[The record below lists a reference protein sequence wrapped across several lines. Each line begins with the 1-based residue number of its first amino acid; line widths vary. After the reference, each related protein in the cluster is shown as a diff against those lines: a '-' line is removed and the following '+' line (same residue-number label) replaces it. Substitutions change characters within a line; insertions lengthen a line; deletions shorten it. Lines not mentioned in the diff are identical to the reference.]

1 MPITWK
7 NISAPDFT
15 SGNALMKSGGES
27 ISGGLA
33 SLAKAAQ
40 TYGTQ
45 QEDQRVAV
53 RDDNTQTFLDQIN
66 QMKTMDGYT
75 NQADQFSQ
83 SALSG
88 QNVDASAI
96 MSAYGQQ
103 KTDIRDSISA
113 DNSFAASQYAKS
125 ERDRGIAEKPFIN
138 EINALVAS
146 GDTEGA
152 KALVDSNPG
161 KIADT
166 SGLYNAITNA
176 ERDNLKFE
184 QGQNAYGQGQDAY
197 NLGLNQAAQNQDAA
211 SIVSQVVA
219 GSSDAISARA
229 EAQQQLRFNGVT
241 GTQLQSA
248 MADVDN
254 QFNQYHKLSS
264 NQSATLSATT
274 EASNAQF
281 ELSSTQLS
289 DTLKR
294 SLAEIPVDVKFAFG
308 SENRVTQADG
318 VAFIQSLAPKDTTWN
333 TAGGSGGTGLSE
345 YIQDMLPT
353 LREELGID
361 PGAEVPGI
369 ILQLAAQEMT
379 TENEWLPGGDEK
391 LNSVEL
397 EKRAKFYVGQYKAS
411 EKNWLQQEEL
421 LLANN
426 RDQQNLL
433 DNKLN
438 GPAALLAEMKKLNKD
453 KLTLTAKKTK

>member
-7 NISAPDFT
+7 NISGPDFS

-27 ISGGLA
+27 ITGGLN

-75 NQADQFSQ
+75 NQADQFNQ

-96 MSAYGQQ
+96 MAAYGQQ

-125 ERDRGIAEKPFIN
+125 EQDRGIAEKPFIN
-138 EINALVAS
+138 EINSLVAA
-146 GDTEGA
+146 GDIAEATAMLEA
-152 KALVDSNPG
+152 NPNAV
-161 KIADT
+161 ADT
-166 SGLYNAITNA
+166 SGLYNSIRQATQ
-176 ERDNLKFE
+176 D
-184 QGQNAYGQGQDAY
+184 QTQYTQGQDAY
-197 NLGLNQAAQNQDAA
+197 NLGLNQDAQKQDAA
-211 SIVSQVVA
+211 SIVNQVV
-219 GSSDAISARA
+219 GDSTDAVSARA
-229 EAQQQLRFNGVT
+229 QAQQDLRFAGIS
-241 GTQLQSA
+241 GTQLQNA

-254 QFNQYHKLSS
+254 QFNQYHKLSAT
-264 NQSATLSATT
+264 QSSTLSAAT

-281 ELSSTQLS
+281 ELSSTQLG

-294 SLAEIPVDVKFAFG
+294 SLGEIPVDPKFSFG
-308 SENRVTQADG
+308 SENRLTQADG
-318 VAFIQSLAPKDTTWN
+318 VASIQSLAPEDTTWN
-333 TAGGSGGTGLSE
+333 NKAGAGGTGLSE
-345 YIQDMLPT
+345 EIQKILPT

-379 TENEWLPGGDEK
+379 TENEWLGVDKK
-391 LNSVEL
+391 LNVAEL
-397 EKRAKFYVGQYKAS
+397 EKRAKFYVGQYKDS

-426 RDQQNLL
+426 KDQQRLL

-438 GPAALLAEMKKLNKD
+438 GPAALLAQMKQGNKD